1 MTLKQSGGSITG
13 TTGPKRDV
21 QWEIKNARL
30 EGGKLTFNVTT
41 GALELAF
48 QLDVTDDAISGT
60 ALLTNQDGISWKV
73 RMKKEK

>member
-1 MTLKQSGGSITG
+1 
-13 TTGPKRDV
+13 
-21 QWEIKNARL
+21 
-30 EGGKLTFNVTT
+30 VTT